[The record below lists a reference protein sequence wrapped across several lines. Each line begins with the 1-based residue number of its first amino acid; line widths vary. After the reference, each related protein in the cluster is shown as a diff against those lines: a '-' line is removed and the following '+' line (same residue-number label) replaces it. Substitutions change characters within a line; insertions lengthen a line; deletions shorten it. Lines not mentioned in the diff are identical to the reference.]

1 MITFQKLQPV
11 KMMITQVDV
20 YQIAPISSK
29 LQQITIETTKT
40 TPGSKAVQQIN
51 FSRNLNRAEDA
62 TKFFIIEEVKKKKK
76 KKKKLF

>member
-1 MITFQKLQPV
+1 MITFKKLQPV

-29 LQQITIETTKT
+29 LQQITIETTKA

-76 KKKKLF
+76 KKLF